1 MLPKVSITR
10 CTDYK
15 KASVDAALEEAV
27 GLLGG
32 IRSFV
37 KPGEKILIKPNL
49 LSAKEVGSAVTTH
62 PAVIAAVI
70 HMVKAAGASPFV
82 GDSPAIGTALKV
94 AERCGIMKVCSEAQ
108 APLVD
113 LKTLSV
119 IDNPAGHKFKRLEV
133 SKEALDADG
142 IINVGKLKTHVQM
155 YLTLGVKN
163 TFGCV
168 PGKLKAQWHLS
179 AGTDAASFADMLLD
193 LHLFLAPRLNIIDGV
208 TAMEGN
214 GPSAG
219 VPRHLG
225 LIFGSS
231 DAVAMDA
238 AITLALGARPKDVP
252 ILEAARK
259 RGMKQTQENGFDVSG
274 VPIHEAR
281 VKDFKFP
288 PLVSVNFSASLPY
301 FIDKRLRR
309 ALTSR
314 PRVDHK
320 RCTLCGVCVDVCP
333 PSIMD
338 KSTKLSIDYD
348 RCIRCYCCGEICPKG
363 AISPVDGWLKKIIP
377 GL

>member
-1 MLPKVSITR
+1 MLTKVSITR
-10 CTDYK
+10 CPDYE
-15 KASVDAALEEAV
+15 KAALKRTLEEAV

-49 LSAKEVGSAVTTH
+49 LAAKEAGSAVTTH

-70 HMVKAAGASPFV
+70 DMVKAAGAEPFV
-82 GDSPAIGTALKV
+82 GDSPALGSAAKV
-94 AERCGIMKVCSEAQ
+94 AERCGIMRVCLEAN
-108 APLVD
+108 APIVD
-113 LKTLSV
+113 LKTPV
-119 IDNPAGHKFKRLEV
+119 VVDNPAGHRFKRLEV
-133 SKEALDADG
+133 SKETLNADG
-142 IINVGKLKTHVQM
+142 IINVGKLKTHVQT

-179 AGTDAASFADMLLD
+179 AGIDTAAFADMLLD
-193 LHLFLAPRLNIIDGV
+193 LHLFLAPRLNIIDGI

-219 VPRHLG
+219 APRQIG
-225 LIFGSS
+225 LLFASP
-231 DAVAMDA
+231 DAVAMDT

-252 ILEAARK
+252 ILEAARR
-259 RGMKQTQENGFDVSG
+259 RGIEQVKDDGFDVCG
-274 VPIHEAR
+274 VPLHEAR
-281 VKDFKFP
+281 VKGFKFP
-288 PLVSVNFSASLPY
+288 PLVSVNFGASLPY

-320 RCTLCGVCVDVCP
+320 KCTLCGVCVDVCP

-348 RCIRCYCCGEICPKG
+348 RCIRCYCCGEICPRG
-363 AISPVDGWLKKIIP
+363 AITPVDGWLKKIIP